1 MKSLLKAL
9 VLAYID
15 VTEMLKHY
23 AEHCKLSESE
33 TDLCTPQKY
42 DINADCLI
50 DDTMLQQ
57 NKTQIVKDIRRG
69 EILKFCQCLWFLLL
83 TIQQNIT
90 TTN

>member
-33 TDLCTPQKY
+33 TDLCTPQNM
-42 DINADCLI
+42 IS
-50 DDTMLQQ
+50 ML
-57 NKTQIVKDIRRG
+57 
-69 EILKFCQCLWFLLL
+69 LA
-83 TIQQNIT
+83 
-90 TTN
+90 